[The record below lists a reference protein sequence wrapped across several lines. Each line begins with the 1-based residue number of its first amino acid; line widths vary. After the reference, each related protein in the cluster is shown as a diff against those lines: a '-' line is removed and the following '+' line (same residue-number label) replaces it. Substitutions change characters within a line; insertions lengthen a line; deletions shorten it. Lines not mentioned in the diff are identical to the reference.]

1 MRNRLQLKY
10 LPLRFPALF
19 PVILLLVAVTVNA
32 ILQPNLLELR
42 VMNGNLRSFLPL
54 MLVAVGQTLV
64 IVGAGIDLSIG
75 AIVSLVTAVLVT
87 NLLPE
92 SPPLE
97 IIGVVAMACA
107 AGMAAGALNGFG
119 VAILRLPPI
128 VTTYATGFIF
138 SGLALWILPRP
149 GGSMPEQLAR
159 WYRRATPL
167 NVPLGIWIALILILL
182 WALFRRTRY
191 GSYLIAT
198 GGKPEAAY
206 ATAVPVNTVRFSSY
220 VAAGLFAALGALALT
235 LGTGSGDP
243 RIGVGI
249 TTTGGMTLDSIVAVV
264 LGGTRLSGG
273 QGGVAGSILGVI
285 ILGLIRNIISFADV
299 PSWNQTLVDATIII
313 VALAAPG
320 LIGWIRDRRRRA
332 LPPQEM
338 VQEVAG

>member
-1 MRNRLQLKY
+1 MKQRLQLKY
-10 LPLRFPALF
+10 IPLRFPSLF
-19 PVILLLVAVTVNA
+19 QLVLLIVAVVINA
-32 ILQPNLLELR
+32 ILQPNLFELR
-42 VMNGNLRSFLPL
+42 VINGNLRSFLPL
-54 MLVAVGQTLV
+54 MLVAVGQTFV
-64 IVGAGIDLSIG
+64 IISAGIDLSMG

-87 NLLPE
+87 NLLPD
-92 SPPLE
+92 SPPVV
-97 IIGVVAMACA
+97 IMGVVAMACI

-119 VAILRLPPI
+119 VAVLRLPPI

-149 GGSMPEQLAR
+149 GGSMPEQLAV

-167 NVPLGIWIALILILL
+167 NLPLGLWIAVILILL
-182 WALFRRTRY
+182 WVFFRRTRF
-191 GSYLIAT
+191 GAFLIAS

-206 ATAVPVNTVRFSSY
+206 ATAVPVNTVRFMSY

-273 QGGVAGSILGVI
+273 QGGVTGSILGVI
-285 ILGLIRNIISFADV
+285 ILGVIRNIISFADV

-320 LIGWIRDRRRRA
+320 LIALVRNRRRQVLA
-332 LPPQEM
+332 HPEAG
-338 VQEVAG
+338 QEVTA

>member
-1 MRNRLQLKY
+1 MRQRLQLKY
-10 LPLRFPALF
+10 IPLRYPFLF
-19 PVILLLVAVTVNA
+19 PLTLLVVAITVNA

-54 MLVAVGQTLV
+54 MLVATGQTLV
-64 IVGAGIDLSIG
+64 IMGAGIDLSIG

-87 NLLPE
+87 NLLPD
-92 SPPLE
+92 SPPLQ
-97 IIGVVAMACA
+97 IIAVVAMACG

-119 VAILRLPPI
+119 VAVLRLPPI

-159 WYRRATPL
+159 LYRRATPL
-167 NVPLGIWIALILILL
+167 NVPLGVWIAVILILL
-182 WALFRRTRY
+182 WFLFRRTRY
-191 GSYLIAT
+191 GSFLMAA

-206 ATAVPVNTVRFSSY
+206 ATGVPVNTVRFATY
-220 VAAGLFAALGALALT
+220 VIAGLLAALGALALT

-273 QGGVAGSILGVI
+273 QGGFAGTIMGVI
-285 ILGLIRNIISFADV
+285 ILGLIRNIISFANV

-313 VALAAPG
+313 AALAAPG
-320 LIGWIRDRRRRA
+320 LVAWVRERRRRA
-332 LPPQEM
+332 VPPVEM
-338 VQEVAG
+338 AEEAAL